1 VRGQVRMT
9 DTGIH
14 RVKRVKQTILS
25 VQFDAVKT
33 NGISL
38 PIAVKQ

>member
-1 VRGQVRMT
+1 MT

-14 RVKRVKQTILS
+14 RVKRVKQTFLS
-25 VQFDAVKT
+25 ALFDAVKT

-38 PIAVKQ
+38 PNAVKQ